1 MILIDMVR
9 DYQALLE
16 RKDDLAAQTKENN
29 AAIEA
34 AKTRIAQQ
42 MIDDDCPQIA
52 VGGYTFS
59 LQNKTEFSKKSEA
72 ELAGNGIDFLSFLR
86 EQGLGDIIVETVN
99 ARTLQSAIKGIVD
112 ETEDGEL
119 PEVWEPVINVYEHP
133 DIARRKITKRGGGK

>member
-1 MILIDMVR
+1 MALIDMVK

-34 AKTRIAQQ
+34 AKVQIAQQ

-99 ARTLQSAIKGIVD
+99 PRTLQSTIKGIVD
-112 ETEDGEL
+112 ETDDGEL
-119 PEVWEPVINVYEHP
+119 PEVWETVINVYEHP
-133 DIARRKITKRGGGK
+133 DIARRKITKNGGAR